1 MEHYW
6 GPTMLEKLKQSA
18 VDWLLSP
25 RVRYSVAAMN
35 HRALHQH
42 LHGEDVLEKALLLQC
57 VNGVR
62 GDFLEFGVFE
72 GRSLM
77 HAYFYVRYLTH
88 LIETGTVP
96 ILAGVSTEPLRAMR
110 FVGFDSF
117 EGLPEPTYADTLD
130 GQQEWLGAGSF
141 ACSEERFWGNLKRNK
156 VERERF
162 VAVPGWYEQSLSEAT
177 VEEHGMRSAA
187 VVHIDCDYYH
197 STVLA
202 LDFVTNLLVDG
213 SILVFDDWFLYRGR
227 ADKGEQRAFAEWREQ
242 HPQFR
247 VTELHR
253 STTVSFQVHR

>member
-96 ILAGVSTEPLRAMR
+96 ILTGVSTEPLRAMR

-141 ACSEERFWGNLKRNK
+141 ACSEERFWSNLARNK
-156 VERERF
+156 VELERF

-177 VEEHGMRSAA
+177 LKEHGISTAA
-187 VVHIDCDYYH
+187 VVHIDCDYYE

-202 LDFVTNLLVDG
+202 LDFVTDLLVDG

-227 ADKGEQRAFAEWREQ
+227 ADKGEQRAFAEWRERNPKLQ
-242 HPQFR
+242 